1 MLTKTYELK
10 DKRYIGV
17 SVLEVLSFPNVPDV
31 LSEREKACANISKCF
46 KQATSEL
53 HKLGGST
60 AAYEMLWVT
69 EKVANQLFNSFVRI
83 FFVIRKIGANKAAIK
98 SDVERLQ
105 EHFLSV
111 LSSRQYAAKEIDVDK
126 LISMVDGI
134 DLAYRCGIVKAER
147 YAANSTSVYPY
158 YFTDIIPG
166 NNYEN
171 FESLIAA
178 MSETGDAAI
187 SFQLFPTALSDSERA
202 IINELTNELLQ
213 FSTGTVINNG
223 RVYKDVAATEPSK
236 FYTYYNERKAYPF
249 FLYNLLVFGSSETC
263 KRLSSKL
270 ISFLQSGTDKVNSAE
285 FACVDL
291 TNEKVDLVKSFP
303 NYVWNINA
311 KLQYQYRD
319 LRYQTVIPFAAYL
332 KRMPYLLSLDEAAT
346 FFKLPLYEES
356 MFALKNDAIY
366 QTHEQFAD
374 EVVDGSG
381 IVFGEA
387 TANGAKVSVGCPESY
402 FAKHAMIVGSPG
414 SGKTTFSV
422 GLLLQFY
429 KKKIPFLAI
438 EPTKSEYRAMIDV
451 IPELQIFTPGKNH
464 VSPFILN
471 PFIPPRG
478 IRVEQYIPSLAS
490 AFKAAFSMPNPL
502 DIAFLKSIKECYLQ
516 YGWKDYSVVG
526 DKGTSV
532 FGLYEFIL
540 FFKEK
545 IKNIYS
551 DPTVRGRMES
561 AGVLRLSNLIEQNSN
576 IYDTVNSISIEDMLT
591 KPTVLELNAIENSE
605 QKALLM
611 ALILI
616 MVCVYTY
623 NHQAGDGELKNIL
636 LIDEAHVL
644 LGNNRNVLNS
654 ENKADSEGAA
664 VRALEDMI
672 AAIRSYGTGIIIADQ
687 SAVSIGR
694 RIVANT
700 DIKVA
705 FRLVESAE
713 KEIIAD
719 SSNMGAK
726 EKEQLSRLES
736 GEAFV
741 YHHKLSTAQMIRSE
755 DIRKENNIRLVVSDQ
770 EIAKRMTYWST
781 RKALLRP
788 YHECELCKSCVRDC
802 DFILRSDADY
812 IAAKA
817 LRKYRKGIVDD
828 VTLKKCLFHLPKLM
842 NEDFDGYSG
851 EKYFRLIDCTRI
863 RLFRKSLMELS
874 VAASHNVLTDV
885 IGRYPKDIT
894 EKDEQKETV
903 L

>member
-1 MLTKTYELK
+1 MLTKIYELK
-10 DKRYIGV
+10 DKKYIGI
-17 SVLEVLSFPNVPDV
+17 SALEVLSFSEVPEA
-31 LSEREKACANISKCF
+31 LPEREMFRADTFKCF
-46 KQATSEL
+46 RQAISEL
-53 HKLGGST
+53 HKLGGNT
-60 AAYEMLWVT
+60 ANYEILWVT
-69 EKVANQLFNSFVRI
+69 EKAANQLFNSSVQI
-83 FFVIRKIGANKAAIK
+83 FFVIRKIGSDRSSLLSAI
-98 SDVERLQ
+98 EHLQ
-105 EHFLSV
+105 KHFVSV
-111 LSSRQYAAKEIDVDK
+111 LSSRQYAAKEIRVDK
-126 LISMVDGI
+126 LISIVSKMHPAN
-134 DLAYRCGIVKAER
+134 LCGIVKTER
-147 YAANSTSVYPY
+147 YAANSTSAYPY

-166 NNYEN
+166 NNCEK
-171 FESLIAA
+171 FDSLIAA
-178 MSETGDAAI
+178 MSETEASAI
-187 SFQLFPTALSDSERA
+187 SFQLFPTALSDSEKS
-202 IINELTNELLQ
+202 IINELSNELSQL
-213 FSTGTVINNG
+213 SMGMVVNN
-223 RVYKDVAATEPSK
+223 RLYKDTAALEPSR
-236 FYTYYNERKAYPF
+236 FYTYYNEHRTSPM

-270 ISFLQSGTDKVNSAE
+270 ISFLQSGTDKVSSAE
-285 FACVDL
+285 FACIDL
-291 TNEKVDLVKSFP
+291 TNEKVNLAKSFP
-303 NYVWNINA
+303 NYVWNINT

-319 LRYQTVIPFAAYL
+319 FRFQKVIPFAANL
-332 KRMPYLLSLDEAAT
+332 KRMPYLMSLDEVST
-346 FFKLPLYEES
+346 FFRLPVYEKS
-356 MFALKNDAIY
+356 MFALKNDVIY

-374 EVVDGSG
+374 EVVDSKG

-387 TANGAKVSVGCPESY
+387 TANGAKVSIGCPESY
-402 FAKHAMIVGSPG
+402 FTKHAMIVGSPG
-414 SGKTTFSV
+414 SGKTTFSID
-422 GLLLQFY
+422 LLLQFY

-438 EPTKSEYRAMIDV
+438 EPTKNEYRAMIDA

-478 IRVEQYIPSLAS
+478 VRVEQYIPSLAS

-516 YGWKDYSVVG
+516 YGWKDYSMVG
-526 DKGTSV
+526 DKGTKV

-540 FFKEK
+540 FFKEQ
-545 IKNIYS
+545 IKSIYS
-551 DPTVRGRMES
+551 DPTVRGKMES
-561 AGVLRLSNLIEQNSN
+561 AGVLRLNNLIEQNSN
-576 IYDTVNSISIEDMLT
+576 IYDTVNTVSIEDMLT

-616 MVCVYTY
+616 MVCAYTY
-623 NHQAGDGELKNIL
+623 NNHAGDGELKNIL
-636 LIDEAHVL
+636 LIDEAHIL
-644 LGNNRNVLNS
+644 LGNNRNVLIS
-654 ENKADSEGAA
+654 ENKADSEGAT
-664 VRALEDMI
+664 VRAMEDMI

-719 SSNMGAK
+719 STNMGVK

-741 YHHKLSTAQMIRSE
+741 YHHKLNTAQEIHTK
-755 DIRKENNIRLVVSDQ
+755 DIRKQNNIRLVVSDK
-770 EIAKRMTYWST
+770 EVAERMTYWST
-781 RKALLRP
+781 RKTLLRP
-788 YHECELCKSCVRDC
+788 YHECTLCRNCDC

-817 LRKYRKGIVDD
+817 LRKYRKEIVDELA
-828 VTLKKCLFHLPKLM
+828 LKKCLFHLPNLM
-842 NEDFDGYSG
+842 SEDFNDYK
-851 EKYFRLIDCTRI
+851 EKRYFKLIDCARI

-885 IGRYPKDIT
+885 IGRYPKNIT
-894 EKDEQKETV
+894 ENNEQKEDI
-903 L
+903 

>member
-1 MLTKTYELK
+1 
-10 DKRYIGV
+10 
-17 SVLEVLSFPNVPDV
+17 
-31 LSEREKACANISKCF
+31 
-46 KQATSEL
+46 
-53 HKLGGST
+53 
-60 AAYEMLWVT
+60 
-69 EKVANQLFNSFVRI
+69 
-83 FFVIRKIGANKAAIK
+83 
-98 SDVERLQ
+98 
-105 EHFLSV
+105 
-111 LSSRQYAAKEIDVDK
+111 
-126 LISMVDGI
+126 
-134 DLAYRCGIVKAER
+134 
-147 YAANSTSVYPY
+147 
-158 YFTDIIPG
+158 
-166 NNYEN
+166 
-171 FESLIAA
+171 
-178 MSETGDAAI
+178 
-187 SFQLFPTALSDSERA
+187 
-202 IINELTNELLQ
+202 
-213 FSTGTVINNG
+213 
-223 RVYKDVAATEPSK
+223 
-236 FYTYYNERKAYPF
+236 
-249 FLYNLLVFGSSETC
+249 
-263 KRLSSKL
+263 
-270 ISFLQSGTDKVNSAE
+270 
-285 FACVDL
+285 
-291 TNEKVDLVKSFP
+291 
-303 NYVWNINA
+303 
-311 KLQYQYRD
+311 
-319 LRYQTVIPFAAYL
+319 
-332 KRMPYLLSLDEAAT
+332 
-346 FFKLPLYEES
+346 
-356 MFALKNDAIY
+356 
-366 QTHEQFAD
+366 
-374 EVVDGSG
+374 
-381 IVFGEA
+381 
-387 TANGAKVSVGCPESY
+387 
-402 FAKHAMIVGSPG
+402 
-414 SGKTTFSV
+414 
-422 GLLLQFY
+422 
-429 KKKIPFLAI
+429 
-438 EPTKSEYRAMIDV
+438 
-451 IPELQIFTPGKNH
+451 
-464 VSPFILN
+464 
-471 PFIPPRG
+471 
-478 IRVEQYIPSLAS
+478 
-490 AFKAAFSMPNPL
+490 
-502 DIAFLKSIKECYLQ
+502 
-516 YGWKDYSVVG
+516 
-526 DKGTSV
+526 
-532 FGLYEFIL
+532 
-540 FFKEK
+540 
-545 IKNIYS
+545 
-551 DPTVRGRMES
+551 MES

-741 YHHKLSTAQMIRSE
+741 YHHKLSAAQVIRSE
-755 DIRKENNIRLVVSDQ
+755 DVRKENNIRLVVSDQ

-788 YHECELCKSCVRDC
+788 YHECELCKSCVYDC
-802 DFILRSDADY
+802 NFILRSDADY

-874 VAASHNVLTDV
+874 IAASSNVLTDV

-894 EKDEQKETV
+894 EKDEQKENM